1 MNTNNINNQFD
12 NLPVEVADSRLS
24 ENQKKV
30 LEVLYTYDSLNK
42 TKENGYFFVT
52 VDALMKESGI
62 GSHHT
67 IKNVLSR
74 LIDYNFIQRTVG
86 SFATKQA
93 SEYILNKEVIME
105 WCKSHQ
111 SIYGGTTATKTAT
124 RGATKT
130 ATSRMEEEIKELR
143 AEVTELKAVIRQLT
157 EKVTSLS
164 LVAPLVAVPRQKCHT
179 DTDTDIVYNKKNIIN
194 TKGSIGNVG
203 SIRQDAANTGG
214 TTATKTATSV
224 EEINNTTSSSAM
236 QQNEGTTSPT
246 YVMSDF
252 EIDLSELT
260 LLVEQH
266 NATPT
271 SQLYGEVKRQMRKID
286 NRHQQD
292 GVRYCS
298 DKQYRLAI
306 YHKRRA
312 DDIYKKQNWGTT
324 SATSTSSLNNSTTDL
339 IKQPTEQSEAYIQY
353 LNDNLSNSTR
363 DDVDFQYFNLLIS
376 EQSKYTKY
384 DEWFVI
390 YQTHLCNN
398 DLRREYLEAYYS
410 NVTDISEDFIAR
422 RKDEVMNSLGLLNTN
437 QICATA

>member
-12 NLPVEVADSRLS
+12 NLPVEVAYSRLS

-42 TKENGYFFVT
+42 TKENGYFFIT

-124 RGATKT
+124 KTATRGATKT

-179 DTDTDIVYNKKNIIN
+179 DTDTDIVYNK
-194 TKGSIGNVG
+194 GSIGNIG

-306 YHKRRA
+306 YHKRKA